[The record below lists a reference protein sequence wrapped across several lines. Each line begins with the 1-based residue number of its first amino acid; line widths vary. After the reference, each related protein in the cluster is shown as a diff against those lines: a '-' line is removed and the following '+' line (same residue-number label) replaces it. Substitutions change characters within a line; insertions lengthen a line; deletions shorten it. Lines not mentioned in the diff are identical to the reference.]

1 VLIKTAMNLYRRSTL
16 QASLVLLA
24 GIAGI
29 TTTVAQRHKPHQL
42 RATAVLEFV
51 HDPGGAT
58 TRLVPITILDDGS
71 LHDASIYKA
80 APEPMV
86 LDTGVVYEAQK
97 TGQAIGY
104 FTVTKATKTSMAGIW
119 TAQGRWELPRAPKVE
134 ASAGSSPG
142 APAKSPDER
151 PTLHRAGSAESAPA
165 TASPTPAASSS
176 ASPTPTPE
184 VSSAP
189 SDGRPVIRRPSA
201 DGTAQNTP
209 TPAAAPNP
217 RPAAAAPEPEP
228 DDPNR
233 PTLRHRTPGSA
244 QQPEISVPSA
254 TAHPPAT
261 PSATPKS
268 PASAPGGASGTQT
281 LVAVSDAQA
290 SDTRSYEFIWK
301 PGEQEAMEK
310 KMRRLALAQLPRE
323 YANADAA
330 PTSLTK
336 VAVRGFDL
344 DLSNEPVMVLT
355 AEVPPGN
362 ASPAAKPATRAGT
375 KAATGARSSSSSSSG
390 AAAGGAAAPRVTR
403 YLTLIARVDIDG
415 NPQKLA
421 ASMTD
426 SSRLDVAPRLELID
440 AVDVDGDG
448 LAELLFREYSFDDK
462 SFVIFSIG
470 RTTVT
475 KLFEGASEPLK

>member
-1 VLIKTAMNLYRRSTL
+1 MNLYRRSTL

-29 TTTVAQRHKPHQL
+29 TTAVAQRHKPHQL

-51 HDPGGAT
+51 HDPGGIS
-58 TRLVPITILDDGS
+58 TRLVPVTILDDGS

-104 FTVTKATKTSMAGIW
+104 FTVTKATKTSTAGIW
-119 TAQGRWELPRAPKVE
+119 TGQGRWELPRAPK
-134 ASAGSSPG
+134 APTPAPSAGTRS
-142 APAKSPDER
+142 ADER

-165 TASPTPAASSS
+165 TASPTP
-176 ASPTPTPE
+176 TPE
-184 VSSAP
+184 VSSSP
-189 SDGRPVIRRPSA
+189 SDGRPVIRRPST
-201 DGTAQNTP
+201 DGSAQSTPSPATTPSP
-209 TPAAAPNP
+209 TP
-217 RPAAAAPEPEP
+217 AAAPEPEP

-233 PTLRHRTPGSA
+233 PTLRHRKPGSA
-244 QQPEISVPSA
+244 QETENAP
-254 TAHPPAT
+254 PPAKPAQPAAT
-261 PSATPKS
+261 PVATPKS
-268 PASAPGGASGTQT
+268 PASAPSGASATQT

-310 KMRRLALAQLPRE
+310 KMRRLALSQLPHE
-323 YANADAA
+323 NATGAFNGALTTLAN
-330 PTSLTK
+330 
-336 VAVRGFDL
+336 VAIRGFDL

-355 AEVPPGN
+355 AEIPPGN
-362 ASPAAKPATRAGT
+362 APAAAKPTTRTGSKAT
-375 KAATGARSSSSSSSG
+375 TGAKSSSSSA
-390 AAAGGAAAPRVTR
+390 AAAGAGAAAPRVTR